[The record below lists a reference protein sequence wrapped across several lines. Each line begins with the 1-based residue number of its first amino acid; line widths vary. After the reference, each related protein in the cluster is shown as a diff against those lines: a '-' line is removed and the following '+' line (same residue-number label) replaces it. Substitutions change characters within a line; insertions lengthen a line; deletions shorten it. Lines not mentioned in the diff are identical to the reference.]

1 MIGIWFLFET
11 FSNSQRIIQKKL
23 KQINMILTI
32 ILSIAI
38 YLLSAF
44 LTWDYIRIAYGKD
57 GIWSGLN
64 ATGTDVFITLFPAIN
79 TIAIIGCWLSSH
91 PNKQIKWNYTKF
103 FNIKK

>member
-44 LTWDYIRIAYGKD
+44 LTWNYMRIAYGKY
-57 GIWSGLN
+57 GIWSN
-64 ATGTDVFITLFPAIN
+64 IKITGGDIVIVFIPALNTL
-79 TIAIIGCWLSSH
+79 IGVFAWIMAN
-91 PNKQIKWNYTKF
+91 PYKEKDYTKF